1 MGEKKVLSVSDAV
14 NLASGIIDKLP
25 MLNVIGEVSGFK
37 GPNSKSGHCYFKI
50 KDSNCSMDC
59 NVWKS
64 VYERSGVEL
73 RDGMEI
79 QMSGSFSVYGKM
91 GSLSFVAKSLTVAGE
106 GLLRQQVAALAKR
119 LEAEGLM
126 EPSRKRPIPQ
136 FCERIAVVTSMSG
149 SVKDDVLRTLKR
161 RNRLVSVQL
170 SGAQVQGDGAPQDII
185 RALRRAASYQP
196 DCILLVRG
204 GGSYEDLMT
213 FNDEELARY
222 VAQCPVPVI
231 TGIGHEPDVTICD
244 MVSDR
249 RTSTPTA
256 AAESVAPS
264 FEDIVNVY
272 TARKNRLTTAL
283 SAQIVKE
290 SQYAEAQA
298 SRMYQAEQNF
308 IRLKAMHIQSLASRQ
323 CMKDPTGFL
332 DIKVN
337 DFNQTSTRFYDA
349 WDRYIEQKNDYIQ
362 RSQQELE
369 KLEIHLFDR
378 FKSSLSRF
386 AASLDALSPLK
397 VLGRGYSL
405 MQDSQGHV
413 IESVHSLR
421 KGDKVQIRLHDGE
434 AKCSVDSIHVNKN
447 TKQER

>member
-1 MGEKKVLSVSDAV
+1 MENKNVLTVSDAV
-14 NLASGIIDKLP
+14 RLASGAIANLP
-25 MLNVIGEVSGFK
+25 MISVVGEVSGFR

-50 KDSNCSMDC
+50 KDANSSIDV
-59 NVWKS
+59 NVWKTI
-64 VYERSGVEL
+64 YERSGVQL

-79 QMSGSFSVYGKM
+79 QMTGSFNVYDKM
-91 GSLSFVAKSLTVAGE
+91 GSLSFVARSLTVAGE
-106 GLLRQQVAALAKR
+106 GLLRQQVAMLAKR

-126 EPSRKRPIPQ
+126 DVSRKRHIPQ

-161 RNRLVSVQL
+161 RNRLVTVQL
-170 SGAQVQGDGAPQDII
+170 SGASVQGEGAPQDII
-185 RALRRAASYQP
+185 RAMKRAASYKP

-213 FNDEELARY
+213 FNDEALARY
-222 VAQCPVPVI
+222 VANCPVPVI

-264 FEDIVNVY
+264 FEDIVTVY
-272 TARKNRLTTAL
+272 NARKNRLTTAL

-290 SQYAEAQA
+290 SQYAEALA
-298 SRMYQAEQNF
+298 SHMYLAEQNF
-308 IRLKAMHIQSLASRQ
+308 IRLQSQYIQSLAEKQ

-337 DFNQTSTRFYDA
+337 DFNQTTRRFYDA
-349 WDRYIEQKNDYIQ
+349 WDRYFEKKSDSIL
-362 RSQQELE
+362 RSQDDLE
-369 KLEIHLFDR
+369 RIKGHLFDR
-378 FKSSLSRF
+378 FESSVGRY

-405 MQDSQGHV
+405 VQDSEGHV
-413 IESVHSLR
+413 IDSAKKLTQ
-421 KGDKVQIRLHDGE
+421 GDKVQVKLLDGE
-434 AKCSVDSIHVNKN
+434 YGRFH
-447 TKQER
+447 

>member
-1 MGEKKVLSVSDAV
+1 MGDKNVLTVSDAV
-14 NLASGIIDKLP
+14 RMASGAIDNLP
-25 MLNVIGEVSGFK
+25 MFSVVGEVSGFR

-50 KDSNCSMDC
+50 KDASSSMDC
-59 NVWKS
+59 NVWKF
-64 VYERSGVEL
+64 VYEKSGVQL

-79 QMSGSFSVYGKM
+79 QMTGSFNVYDKM
-91 GSLSFVAKSLTVAGE
+91 GSLSFVAKSLSVAGE
-106 GLLRQQVAALAKR
+106 GLLRQQVALLAKQ
-119 LEAEGLM
+119 LQAEGLM
-126 EPSRKRPIPQ
+126 EPSRKRHIPQ

-149 SVKDDVLRTLKR
+149 SVKDDVLRTLNR
-161 RNRLVSVQL
+161 RNPLVAVQL
-170 SGAQVQGDGAPQDII
+170 SGAKVQGDGAPQDII
-185 RALRRAASYQP
+185 RAMERAASYNP

-213 FNDEELARY
+213 FNDESLARY
-222 VAQCPVPVI
+222 VAACPVPVI

-264 FEDIVNVY
+264 IEDIVNVY
-272 TARKNRLTTAL
+272 NARKNRLTAAL

-290 SQYAEAQA
+290 SQYAEALA
-298 SRMYQAEQNF
+298 SHMYLAEQNF
-308 IRLKAMHIQSLASRQ
+308 IRLQTQYIQSLSEKQ

-332 DIKVN
+332 DMKVN
-337 DFNQTSTRFYDA
+337 DFNQTTRRFYDA
-349 WDRYIEQKNDYIQ
+349 WDRYFERKTDCIVK
-362 RSQQELE
+362 SQDDLDRI
-369 KLEIHLFDR
+369 KGHLFDR
-378 FKSSLSRF
+378 FESTLSRY

-413 IESVHSLR
+413 VESVHSL
-421 KGDKVQIRLHDGE
+421 KQGDKVQIKLLDGE
-434 AKCSVDSIHVNKN
+434 ADCTVDSIQANN
-447 TKQER
+447 N